1 MEDEVPAAESF
12 IRFLNSVI
20 MSSSSSLATAALLLS
35 FEGLGK
41 EFNFFGCVTSM
52 GSDAKDKRSSKSETA
67 SRLVAIG

>member
-20 MSSSSSLATAALLLS
+20 MSSSSSLATAALLS
-35 FEGLGK
+35 FEALGK